1 MEEGT
6 EFLKGILSKEIIYS
20 IIIVIISFITYE
32 LIKRLIKRSETKGI
46 LNKYMNNKSKTYFKM
61 IISILRYIFIIVTLL
76 IVLQINGI
84 NVSSML
90 AGVGIVSVII
100 GLAVQDALKDII
112 RGFSILSDGYFSVGD
127 VVSYNDIM
135 GKVLV
140 IGFKTTK
147 IKDLATDNIVSIA
160 NRNIEQIQVVSKTL
174 YVKYPMPYEVPID
187 RGEEVAGEIVE
198 AIKKCNDVE
207 DAEYKGVTEL
217 DDSCIRYFLKVTC
230 NPERRLQVRR
240 DTLGCI
246 LRVLDKNN
254 IEVPYNQIDV
264 HQK

>member
-1 MEEGT
+1 MEEKL
-6 EFLKGILSKEIIYS
+6 EFLKDKISKEIIYS
-20 IIIVIISFITYE
+20 ILIVIISFIAYE
-32 LIKRLIKRSETKGI
+32 FVRKLVLRSEKKGI
-46 LNKYMNNKSKTYFKM
+46 IGKYMTNKSKTYFKM
-61 IISILRYIFIIVTLL
+61 TISILRYVFIIVTLL

-100 GLAVQDALKDII
+100 GLAIQDALKDII

-127 VVSYNDIM
+127 VVYYNDIM

-147 IKDLATDNIVSIA
+147 IQDLATDNIVSIA
-160 NRNIEQIQVVSKTL
+160 NRNIEQIQIVSKTL

-187 RGEEVAGEIVE
+187 RGEEVAEEIVE

-207 DAEYKGVTEL
+207 NAEYKGVTEL

-240 DTLGCI
+240 DTLGCV
-246 LRVLDKNN
+246 LRVLAKNN